1 MNEQTRFD
9 RDRMQNANIALASRA
24 SITTLDALQN
34 FEPAVQAVALAV
46 TFRLMAES
54 LGVQPQDVF
63 ASVGQMMEH
72 AENTGRT
79 EFRSV
84 KLYMEGEL

>member
-1 MNEQTRFD
+1 MSQANFD
-9 RDRMQNANIALASRA
+9 RDRMQNANLSTARQA
-24 SITTLDALQN
+24 SIATLDALQN
-34 FEPAVQAVALAV
+34 YEPATQVVALGV
-46 TFRLMAES
+46 CFRLMAES

-63 ASVGQMMEH
+63 SSVGQMMQH

>member
-1 MNEQTRFD
+1 MSQQPRFD
-9 RDRMQNANIALASRA
+9 RDRMQNANLLMARRA

-34 FEPAVQAVALAV
+34 FKPAVQVVALAV

-63 ASVGQMMEH
+63 ASVGQMMKH

-84 KLYMEGEL
+84 KMYMEGEL